1 MATNINEKL
10 EFDTDLEDEI
20 YVALDKAGLPV
31 KDVMVSN
38 SAKGN
43 LEIIVDKSPY
53 FNNDICKNEYISIIS
68 KAVETKLVSK
78 TCSQNII
85 ENKEDYNLTLVE
97 SERYAALTRAAVAIK
112 ADSELS
118 GDSYTFLNLKNGQ
131 YMVALSDGM
140 GTGDKAHIQSSSTI
154 DMLEKMM
161 EAGFH
166 RDIAIKT
173 INSILMLKSSDEM
186 FASLDMALVDLH
198 KGTADFVKIGS
209 APSFIKRHNGRTDV
223 ITASTLPIGILT
235 DIQIEGNIQKLE
247 DGDLIITISD
257 GIIDSN
263 KNWEKGGL

>member
-1 MATNINEKL
+1 MFIHIEEKRVLKLDDLPKTMGRRCIRPKAIIENVAHFYELSHLNTMWKQRLIESRELVGEQLGGVAKILEELATNINEKL

-118 GDSYTFLNLKNGQ
+118 GIVTHF
-131 YMVALSDGM
+131 
-140 GTGDKAHIQSSSTI
+140 
-154 DMLEKMM
+154 
-161 EAGFH
+161 
-166 RDIAIKT
+166 
-173 INSILMLKSSDEM
+173 
-186 FASLDMALVDLH
+186 
-198 KGTADFVKIGS
+198 
-209 APSFIKRHNGRTDV
+209 
-223 ITASTLPIGILT
+223 
-235 DIQIEGNIQKLE
+235 
-247 DGDLIITISD
+247 
-257 GIIDSN
+257 
-263 KNWEKGGL
+263 

>member
-1 MATNINEKL
+1 
-10 EFDTDLEDEI
+10 
-20 YVALDKAGLPV
+20 
-31 KDVMVSN
+31 
-38 SAKGN
+38 
-43 LEIIVDKSPY
+43 
-53 FNNDICKNEYISIIS
+53 
-68 KAVETKLVSK
+68 
-78 TCSQNII
+78 
-85 ENKEDYNLTLVE
+85 
-97 SERYAALTRAAVAIK
+97 
-112 ADSELS
+112 
-118 GDSYTFLNLKNGQ
+118 
-131 YMVALSDGM
+131 M

-263 KNWEKGGL
+263 KKLGERWLINYLENNKSLNPQEIADGILHTALKFTKNIPVDDMTVLVTKIWETK